1 LRTGRGT
8 VACETHHLMCVVC
21 GALPGTTCL
30 DEDLR
35 ELEQVHPSRRLTIAE
50 RNWRTRNG
58 WEPPELTER
67 RGRTAARS
75 RPEQGPAGP
84 GCSPQAGR

>member
-1 LRTGRGT
+1 MRTGQDT

-35 ELEQVHPSRRLTIAE
+35 ELE
-50 RNWRTRNG
+50 
-58 WEPPELTER
+58 
-67 RGRTAARS
+67 
-75 RPEQGPAGP
+75 
-84 GCSPQAGR
+84 